1 MEEVRTS
8 KLFQINRAVLLDRT
22 LFKKD
27 FRRYYPPSIATINN
41 TNTTLTIDIPREDSY
56 IDLHDSYLKLE
67 IQVVKNADDTLYA
80 DGNGIC
86 LVNLG
91 PVALFSEATLS
102 NSSQKKL
109 EHVEQVYQATL
120 MHKMLSSGEGEL
132 MTYFEKDT
140 QDAAVVNTERRNRL
154 LNNTPEKGTLF
165 VRIPLKDIFG
175 YVYHQDKITYGLG
188 YILKLRTADHANAI
202 FRTIADVA
210 KLTINDISLYV
221 SHYTPSVENQTLV
234 TNVVLNKEP
243 ITMGYVERKVFT
255 KQVNTN
261 SSWNFELGVEAGM
274 QLPIYVIVGFQS
286 ADRLGPAQ
294 TQNNGVFDQLP
305 IIEAYCKIG
314 SVKYPDESIN
324 LDYLRNDYDDGY
336 NEVLKFFREY
346 VGEQTVTPYITFQD
360 FKEKYNLY
368 LFDLRNQRDHIA
380 SQQVTATFKFVA
392 GDDVVAENY
401 TAFALVLTNRV
412 INITSDGSR
421 QFDIDVM

>member
-165 VRIPLKDIFG
+165 VRIPLKDIF
-175 YVYHQDKITYGLG
+175 
-188 YILKLRTADHANAI
+188 
-202 FRTIADVA
+202 
-210 KLTINDISLYV
+210 
-221 SHYTPSVENQTLV
+221 
-234 TNVVLNKEP
+234 
-243 ITMGYVERKVFT
+243 
-255 KQVNTN
+255 
-261 SSWNFELGVEAGM
+261 
-274 QLPIYVIVGFQS
+274 
-286 ADRLGPAQ
+286 
-294 TQNNGVFDQLP
+294 
-305 IIEAYCKIG
+305 
-314 SVKYPDESIN
+314 
-324 LDYLRNDYDDGY
+324 
-336 NEVLKFFREY
+336 
-346 VGEQTVTPYITFQD
+346 
-360 FKEKYNLY
+360 
-368 LFDLRNQRDHIA
+368 
-380 SQQVTATFKFVA
+380 
-392 GDDVVAENY
+392 
-401 TAFALVLTNRV
+401 
-412 INITSDGSR
+412 
-421 QFDIDVM
+421 